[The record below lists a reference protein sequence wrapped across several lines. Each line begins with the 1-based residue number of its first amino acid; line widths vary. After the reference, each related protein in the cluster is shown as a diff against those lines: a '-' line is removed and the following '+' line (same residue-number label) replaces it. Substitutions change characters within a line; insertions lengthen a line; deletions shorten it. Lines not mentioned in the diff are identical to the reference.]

1 MCRFQPHAG
10 FTGPLCTV
18 KFNCMAWRKIAK
30 NWLDCTKEDGVVLP
44 SKRIRSRRHSDSLK
58 DSRRNK
64 LSLRRRNVITSFPVD
79 DVTFSL
85 VTIRNRT
92 NLKIKIPISHTI
104 SQETTVRNNSV
115 PLYVQSPCSSMNNSV
130 YTGEPAIN

>member
-30 NWLDCTKEDGVVLP
+30 NWLDCTKEDGVVLL
-44 SKRIRSRRHSDSLK
+44 STYIRSLRHSDSLK

-64 LSLRRRNVITSFPVD
+64 LSPRTRNVITSFAID
-79 DVTFSL
+79 DVTFSIA
-85 VTIRNRT
+85 TIRNRT
-92 NLKIKIPISHTI
+92 NLKIKIPISRTMN
-104 SQETTVRNNSV
+104 QETTVRNNSV
-115 PLYVQSPCSSMNNSV
+115 PFYVQSASNSMNNSV
-130 YTGEPAIN
+130 YAQDPTIN